1 MLVTLF
7 NNNDD
12 ERIFMSESLF
22 LCSLSLFRKRE
33 GKDESDA
40 VSAQN
45 CASLSLSGGAARTR
59 LLFVLL
65 RAREVKSRRG
75 IIGKKE

>member
-45 CASLSLSGGAARTR
+45 CASLSLGRRRADAT
-59 LLFVLL
+59 FV
-65 RAREVKSRRG
+65 RSSSRERS
-75 IIGKKE
+75 EE